1 MKNEPMAGVS
11 HPVYFRGMW
20 HYPGEKVPLAKL
32 LPSGFYVDMDSLL
45 VMAYEIWGEK
55 NGKKTK
61 ARNRGK
67 VQGSRKETKG
77 QGSNK
82 SQGPRRVDRK
92 AKAR

>member
-45 VMAYEIWGEK
+45 ATAFEIWGEK

-61 ARNRGK
+61 ARNGGKVSSPRGK
-67 VQGSRKETKG
+67 TKSRG
-77 QGSNK
+77 GNK
-82 SQGPRRVDRK
+82 SKSSSRVDRK
-92 AKAR
+92 KKA